1 MFHLF
6 IIYQK
11 PSPTSLANDNG
22 SPDGLGAL
30 APLGFWDPLGLADD
44 TDGFTR
50 RRAVEIKHGR
60 ICMIAFLGMAVQ
72 ELGWSVGG
80 NLDLAGNY
88 PFSDVLK
95 DGMGFAALGNV
106 PALGNLLC
114 SNTFIFHISILSH

>member
-1 MFHLF
+1 M
-6 IIYQK
+6 
-11 PSPTSLANDNG
+11 ANDNG